1 MRGDD
6 QQLQSGMFSY
16 VALEDRIP
24 ADHPLRGVR
33 KLVDAVLAE
42 MSKDFE
48 GLYSKVGRPSI
59 PPERLLRALLLQVF
73 YSVRSERLLMEQLNY
88 NLLFRWFVGLE
99 IDDPVWNHA
108 VFSKNRDRLLN
119 QDLAQRFFAHVKAQ
133 ATGLMSDEHFTV
145 DGTLIEAWAGQKSFS
160 RKHEDKDGDGGG
172 GDFRGEQRR
181 NQTHASSTDPEARLY
196 KKSAGQEA
204 KLSYL
209 GHTLVEN
216 RNGLIAAAMTT
227 QADGKAERDAALL
240 MLHELSGKRGGRITA
255 GADRAYDTRDFVS
268 TVRELGVTPHVARR
282 QNGAIDERTSRHPGY
297 AISLSKR
304 WLVEKP
310 FGWLKQIGPLKKVK
324 LRGLAKVDWLFVF
337 SCAAFNL
344 IRIPKLRA
352 QSA

>member
-6 QQLQSGMFSY
+6 QHLQTGMFSY
-16 VALEDRIP
+16 VAVEDRIP

-99 IDDPVWNHA
+99 IDDTVWNHA

-119 QDLAQRFFAHVKAQ
+119 QELAQKFFAHVKEQ
-133 ATGLMSDEHFTV
+133 AAGLMSDEHFTV
-145 DGTLIEAWAGQKSFS
+145 DGTLIEAWAGQKSFR
-160 RKHEDKDGDGGG
+160 RKDKDDGSKGG
-172 GDFRGEQRR
+172 GDFHGEPRS
-181 NQTHASSTDPEARLY
+181 NQTHTSSTDPEARLY

-227 QADGKAERDAALL
+227 QADGTAERDAGIL
-240 MLHELSGKRGGRITA
+240 MVAGITA
-255 GADRAYDTRDFVS
+255 GIRWRRTRH
-268 TVRELGVTPHVARR
+268 TTRR
-282 QNGAIDERTSRHPGY
+282 
-297 AISLSKR
+297 ISS
-304 WLVEKP
+304 
-310 FGWLKQIGPLKKVK
+310 
-324 LRGLAKVDWLFVF
+324 
-337 SCAAFNL
+337 
-344 IRIPKLRA
+344 A
-352 QSA
+352 QCGS